1 MAFLFVQVWIRATLP
16 RFRYDQLMNLGW
28 KALIPLALGWVLLLG
43 GINIGRDEG
52 WNMAVVVGVS
62 FVVLVVAYVA
72 LSAAVS
78 VAQQRRESDSEEVL
92 A

>member
-1 MAFLFVQVWIRATLP
+1 
-16 RFRYDQLMNLGW
+16 
-28 KALIPLALGWVLLLG
+28 
-43 GINIGRDEG
+43 
-52 WNMAVVVGVS
+52 VVGVS